1 MVQHFLPG
9 LGYPGS
15 EEQPLGTATEVGQL
29 LQLVLGRCPDTQES
43 QQPFSKPQKEA
54 FRLLSMSQE
63 QASSLGSKRLSICKQ
78 EQDYPT
84 LPFGDFPHHHPHQP
98 PPQEKSFNGAL
109 CWHLPGRK
117 GMAGRPKQSSTAL
130 ESIFSP
136 VPPLPFSISP
146 SAPASLFLLILVLES
161 TLRKVFLL
169 A

>member
-15 EEQPLGTATEVGQL
+15 EERPLGTATEVRQL
-29 LQLVLGRCPDTQES
+29 LQLVPGRCPDTQGS

-84 LPFGDFPHHHPHQP
+84 LPFGDFPHHH
-98 PPQEKSFNGAL
+98 
-109 CWHLPGRK
+109 HLRRKASTELYAGSYPGEREWQ
-117 GMAGRPKQSSTAL
+117 ADQSSPAQFWKASFL
-130 ESIFSP
+130 LSLPFLSEF
-136 VPPLPFSISP
+136 PPLHLHHCSC
-146 SAPASLFLLILVLES
+146 
-161 TLRKVFLL
+161 
-169 A
+169 

>member
-1 MVQHFLPG
+1 MVQRFLPG

-15 EEQPLGTATEVGQL
+15 EERLLGTATEVRQL
-29 LQLVLGRCPDTQES
+29 LQLVPGRCPDTQGS

-78 EQDYPT
+78 EQDYPI
-84 LPFGDFPHHHPHQP
+84 LPFGDFPPTP

-117 GMAGRPKQSSTAL
+117 GMAGRPKQSGTAL

-136 VPPLPFSISP
+136 VPPLPF
-146 SAPASLFLLILVLES
+146 
-161 TLRKVFLL
+161 
-169 A
+169 